1 MSNPQKKRWPWA
13 AGVLAAFVMMI
24 GVMAG
29 FGTSVSPQASP
40 SVQAPVI
47 KLVSEKSDAV
57 AMAREYL
64 AYSSFSKSG
73 LIGQLEFEGFSYSD
87 SSAAVDQLEV
97 DGEVNWYVQAAKSA
111 RQYREYS
118 PFSRQGLIEQLEFE
132 GFTNQQAV
140 YGADHS

>member
-1 MSNPQKKRWPWA
+1 MINTQKKRSWA
-13 AGVLAAFVMMI
+13 AGVLAVFVMMI
-24 GVMAG
+24 GVAAG
-29 FGTSVSPQASP
+29 FGTSTSPQAARGVP
-40 SVQAPVI
+40 APVI
-47 KLVSEKSDAV
+47 KLVSEKSNAV

-87 SSAAVDQLEV
+87 SSAAVDQLEA
-97 DGEVNWYVQAAKSA
+97 DREVNWYVQAAKSA

-132 GFTNQQAV
+132 GFTSQQAV